1 MGDHPASN
9 LTTVR
14 RVDRRRELTDNWDY
28 VVVGAGHNGLCAAAT
43 LAEEGRSVC
52 VVDQLPVLGGLSASF
67 PYIGDAPEHL
77 LSLGAMDDMFMSQ
90 TDLAEQM
97 GLSRHGYDPIAM
109 EHPYG
114 WIGENG
120 ETLLLFADFERTVA
134 EIRRFSPADAEAY
147 RKLRVTTDWLMD
159 MQDRLVPMHPGALGK
174 RGLLKLLLSNRPN
187 REVRRML
194 GRMFQLNIFE
204 LIDET
209 FESDPMRGLWAYWC
223 SMVGPAEV
231 DGTGVYMTAF
241 AGVHRGR
248 GVLRPRGGMTNLV
261 EAFAGVLRAN
271 GGDVRL
277 GAPVERI
284 LVSGGRAQG
293 VRLSDGTELHAA
305 HGVLSSAAP
314 QVTLGK
320 LLEPGTLDRTTE
332 NKVRMIPI
340 NSINAAAFKIDMAV
354 AGRVGYPEAEAARAL
369 LDGADIRRTTFM
381 TGTLE
386 QHIDQMLAM
395 KRGENVDY
403 PPPVYMAVLSA
414 SDPTI
419 APEGQDVLYL
429 HSNVPARVN
438 GGWDANKDGYA
449 KTIVDSSKRFMAGF
463 DAEIGRMVHTP
474 ADFEQRFSA
483 PAGGYFHVDMLPTRL
498 GMNRPAPGLG
508 GFSTPVAG
516 LYLAGAGTHPGGGVS
531 GWPGRLAAQHALSA

>member
-1 MGDHPASN
+1 MS
-9 LTTVR
+9 
-14 RVDRRRELTDNWDY
+14 ESWDY

-43 LAEEGRSVC
+43 LAEDGRSVC
-52 VVDQLPVLGGLSASF
+52 VVEQLPVLGGLSASV
-67 PYIGDAPEHL
+67 PYIGDAPDHL
-77 LSLGAMDDMFMSQ
+77 LSLGAMDDMFMAQ
-90 TDLAEQM
+90 TSLAEDM
-97 GLSRHGYDPIAM
+97 RLADHGYDPIPM

-120 ETLLLFADFERTVA
+120 ETLLLFSDFERTVE
-134 EIRRFSPADAEAY
+134 EIRHFSRADAEAY
-147 RKLRVTTDWLMD
+147 RRLRVTTDWLMD
-159 MQDRLVPMHPGALGK
+159 MQDSLVPQHPGALGK
-174 RGLLKLLLSNRPN
+174 RGLLKLLLRNRPN
-187 REVRRML
+187 REVRRTL
-194 GRMFQLNIFE
+194 LRMFQMNVFE
-204 LIDET
+204 MIDET
-209 FESDPMRGLWAYWC
+209 FESDAMRGLWAYWC
-223 SMVGPAEV
+223 SMVAPAEV
-231 DGTGVYMTAF
+231 DGTGIYMMAF

-261 EAFAGVLRAN
+261 DAFAGVLRAN
-271 GGDVRL
+271 GGDVRI

-284 LVSGGRAQG
+284 LVSGGRAAG
-293 VRLSDGTELHAA
+293 VRLADGTELEAT

-314 QVTLGK
+314 QVTLGR

-354 AGRVGYPEAEAARAL
+354 AGRVGYPAAEALRAKR
-369 LDGADIRRTTFM
+369 DGADIRRTTFM

-395 KRGENVDY
+395 KRGDNVDY
-403 PPPVYMAVLSA
+403 QPPVYMAILSA
-414 SDPTI
+414 SDSSI
-419 APEGQDVLYL
+419 APEGQDVVYL

-438 GGWDANKDGYA
+438 GGWEANKDGYA
-449 KTIVDSSKRFMAGF
+449 TDIIDSSKRFWDGL
-463 DAEIGRMVHTP
+463 DAEIGRMVNSP
-474 ADFEQRFSA
+474 ADFESRFSA

-508 GFSTPVAG
+508 GFSTPVDG

-531 GWPGRLAAQHALSA
+531 GWPGRLAAKHALSAAA